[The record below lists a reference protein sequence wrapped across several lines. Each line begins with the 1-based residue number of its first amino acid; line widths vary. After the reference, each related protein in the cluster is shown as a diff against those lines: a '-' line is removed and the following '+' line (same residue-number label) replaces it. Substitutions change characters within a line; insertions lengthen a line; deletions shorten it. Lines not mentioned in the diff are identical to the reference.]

1 MLRTVLFSLL
11 AILLSGCTIWLEAEP
26 LHPVRPAPL
35 PRPIIPGETVTYTCI
50 GGTLVVQYLRHDRVR
65 VFYDGAFHT
74 LRLIDTVPKLVFTD
88 SIYTWERGRFG
99 RLLVWDEVVLHRCR
113 I

>member
-1 MLRTVLFSLL
+1 MLRFPLVFLL
-11 AILLSGCTIWLEAEP
+11 AILLSGCTIWIEPEP
-26 LHPVRPAPL
+26 LHPVRPVPL
-35 PRPIIPGETVTYTCI
+35 SYPVIPDKTVTYTCI

-65 VFYDGAFHT
+65 VFYDGAFQ
-74 LRLIDTVPKLVFTD
+74 LLYLIDAIPKRVFTD
-88 SIYTWERGRFG
+88 GTYTWERGRFG